1 MEIGSSRPEQVLQ
14 AALSG
19 LAARQR
25 AISDN
30 VANVDTPGFK
40 ASRVEF
46 EQALK
51 AAMGREDGRPRV
63 LMLTQVEHGLPITGS
78 EAAALKPQMFISND
92 TARRLDGN
100 NVDIDQEMVKL
111 AETNLTYNALAQV
124 TNNRLQ
130 LLRTIVNDG
139 RR

>member
-1 MEIGSSRPEQVLQ
+1 MEIGNNRIDQTLQ

-25 AISDN
+25 VISDN

-40 ASRVEF
+40 SSSVQF

-51 AAMGREDGRPRV
+51 AALGQEGERPRV
-63 LMLTQVEHGLPITGS
+63 LMLTSVGNS
-78 EAAALKPQMFISND
+78 VPQPDDASFATTPKLTTSMATSQR
-92 TARRLDGN
+92 ADGN
-100 NVDIDQEMVKL
+100 NVDIDQEMIQL

-124 TNNRLQ
+124 TNSRIQ
-130 LLRTIVNDG
+130 LLRTVVNDG

>member
-1 MEIGSSRPEQVLQ
+1 MEIGSSRSEQVLQ

-30 VANVDTPGFK
+30 VANIDTPGFK

-46 EQALK
+46 EEALK
-51 AAMGREDGRPRV
+51 SAMGREDGRPRV
-63 LMLTQVEHGLPITGS
+63 LMLTKVENGLPSAPGDP
-78 EAAALKPQMFISND
+78 ADLKAQAFISND
-92 TARRLDGN
+92 TSRRLYGN

-111 AETNLTYNALAQV
+111 AETNLTYNALAQL
-124 TNNRLQ
+124 TNSRLS

>member
-1 MEIGSSRPEQVLQ
+1 MEIGSSRTEQILQ

-25 AISDN
+25 SISDN

-51 AAMGREDGRPRV
+51 AAMGAGEGRPRV
-63 LMLTQVEHGLPITGS
+63 LMLTPVENGLPVTTDDPMKS
-78 EAAALKPQMFISND
+78 PAQAFISSE
-92 TARRLDGN
+92 TSRRMDGN

-111 AETNLTYNALAQV
+111 AETNLTYNALAQL
-124 TNNRLQ
+124 TSSRLQ

>member
-1 MEIGSSRPEQVLQ
+1 MEIGSSRPEQILQ

-30 VANVDTPGFK
+30 VANVDTQGFK
-40 ASRVEF
+40 ASRVEV

-63 LMLTQVEHGLPITGS
+63 LMLTQVENGLP
-78 EAAALKPQMFISND
+78 AAANAAADLKPQMFISAD
-92 TARRLDGN
+92 TSRRLDGN

-111 AETNLTYNALAQV
+111 AETN
-124 TNNRLQ
+124 
-130 LLRTIVNDG
+130 
-139 RR
+139 

>member
-1 MEIGSSRPEQVLQ
+1 MEIGNSRTEQVLQ
-14 AALSG
+14 AALNG

-46 EQALK
+46 EETLK
-51 AAMGREDGRPRV
+51 AAMGRDEGRPKI
-63 LMLTQVEHGLPITGS
+63 LMLTRVENGVSPPSAEGTDMGAQAIISS
-78 EAAALKPQMFISND
+78 ETS
-92 TARRLDGN
+92 RRLDGN

-111 AETNLTYNALAQV
+111 AETNLTYNALAQL
-124 TNNRLQ
+124 TNSRLA